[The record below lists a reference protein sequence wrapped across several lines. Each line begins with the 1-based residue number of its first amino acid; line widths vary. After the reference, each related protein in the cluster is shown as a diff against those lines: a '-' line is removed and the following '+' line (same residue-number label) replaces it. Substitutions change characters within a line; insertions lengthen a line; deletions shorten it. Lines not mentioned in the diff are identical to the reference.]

1 MSKLHRV
8 TIPRAAVI
16 GGVALAL
23 SLAAV
28 PGASAAVTETA
39 RVPVRGVDIS
49 AYQHAG
55 APIDWGVLATHGIRF
70 VAIKAAEGT
79 YYLNPYYL
87 SDARAAAAAGLR
99 VMPYVFAN
107 PDRGGGAATANF
119 AAGAAE
125 FPGESARL
133 PLVVDLENDPY
144 KNDPHKN
151 DPHKNDPHKRATDC
165 YGLGIPAMIAWIA
178 GFTKRTSVLTLEWP
192 IIYTTADWWRECTGS
207 TGRFPHDPLWLAAFD
222 GTAPTVPSPWQ
233 DWTFWQYDN
242 AGSLPGIGQT
252 DLDYYQPTNGLP
264 ALRAPARRAS
274 GKKRA
279 TAKSKRHLK
288 SKRPPKPKKHKE
300 HHRSASSRY
309 KGTAHR
315 EMTPGKRGPRS
326 RKSARDRNSRLRA
339 PSLAITACLAPPGSR
354 PAPAAARSSSRARP
368 AGQTAA
374 RRRAPSSG

>member
-39 RVPVRGVDIS
+39 RMPVRGVDIS

-55 APIDWGVLATHGIRF
+55 VPIDWGTLATHGIRF

-87 SDARAAAAAGLR
+87 SDARAAAAAGLG

-119 AAGAAE
+119 AAGAAGS
-125 FPGESARL
+125 PGESARL

-144 KNDPHKN
+144 KK
-151 DPHKNDPHKRATDC
+151 AADC
-165 YGLGIPAMIAWIA
+165 YGLSIPAMIAWIA
-178 GFTKRTSVLTLEWP
+178 GFTKRTRVLTTEWP

-242 AGSLPGIGQT
+242 AGSLPGIGQI

-274 GKKRA
+274 AKKRA
-279 TAKSKRHLK
+279 AAKSKRHLK
-288 SKRPPKPKKHKE
+288 SSKSQQKEAARPKKHKE
-300 HHRSASSRY
+300 HHRSASS
-309 KGTAHR
+309 KHKATAHR
-315 EMTPGKRGPRS
+315 EMAPGKRAPRS
-326 RKSARDRNSRLRA
+326 RKSARHRNSRLRA
-339 PSLAITACLAPPGSR
+339 PSHAITACQAPPGC
-354 PAPAAARSSSRARP
+354 PAARA
-368 AGQTAA
+368 AG
-374 RRRAPSSG
+374 